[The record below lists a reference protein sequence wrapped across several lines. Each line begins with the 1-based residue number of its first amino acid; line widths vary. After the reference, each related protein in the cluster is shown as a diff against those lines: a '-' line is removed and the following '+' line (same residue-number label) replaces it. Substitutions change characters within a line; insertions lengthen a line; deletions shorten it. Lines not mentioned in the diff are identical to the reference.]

1 MSNNKKQQ
9 SLARF
14 FSGMAPASGASQNQ
28 KKQQPINKF
37 FSSSS
42 ANSSPTKV
50 SRSKRE
56 STPPEPA
63 SPSKKAKIEPSS
75 PAGAPN
81 EPLIATSP
89 ASDGDGST
97 KVESGPGTSYSE
109 NEKLIE
115 LSEKQKVEHQ
125 HEKLGPKIPY
135 AKLTSV
141 FEVVDQESSRLK
153 ITAIVSDFFLEIL
166 QQLTVDKLIKIVYLS
181 INKLGPDYVQGLELG
196 LGETILIKAISEC
209 YGRSPAKI
217 KAEMVDSGDLG
228 DIAQKSRSLQPPM
241 FKPQPLD
248 IDTVFENLQ
257 QIAKASG
264 KDSQAKKVGLI
275 KKMLSACGLKSNEA
289 KFLIRSL
296 AGKLRIG
303 IAEKTLIVGLAQAF
317 VNYENKTNKR
327 IDPTK
332 LAEAEEIVKEA
343 ISRVPNYEVVLKKAQ
358 EHGIFNL
365 LDHVHVTPGIPLRAM
380 LAKPT
385 KSIGEIFDR
394 FQDAEFTCEYKYD
407 GMRAQVHVLSDGT
420 VKVYSRNLEDMT
432 ETYPDLIS
440 IVKEFTT
447 DKGAISF
454 ILDCEAVAW
463 DRNLHKILPFQKLT
477 TRKRKEV
484 NEEDITV
491 NICLYAFDLL
501 YFENDSLLARSLA
514 DRRKVLHEKFSPI
527 EDKFQFATAKDSSSN
542 LEVLQTFLDQSIKDS
557 CEGLMVKMLN
567 GTDSYYEPSKRSRNW
582 LKLKKD
588 YLAGVGDSLDLVVI
602 GAYNGKGKRTGTYGG
617 FLLASYNQDTGD
629 LETCCKIGTGFSD
642 EDLANLYNKL
652 HPTEIKSPKK
662 YFVYETNNSNAVPDV
677 WFEPSLLFEVLTADL
692 SLSPIYKTG
701 HQEFGKGISLRF
713 PRFIRLRE
721 DKNIEDA
728 TSSTQVCEFY
738 ESQALVN

>member
-1 MSNNKKQQ
+1 MSNRKQQ

-14 FSGMAPASGASQNQ
+14 FPGMSQLAVSSQNH
-28 KKQQPINKF
+28 KKQQSINRYF
-37 FSSSS
+37 GSSSN
-42 ANSSPTKV
+42 NSSPTK
-50 SRSKRE
+50 SQTQKRE
-56 STPPEPA
+56 ATPPESS
-63 SPSKKAKIEPSS
+63 SPSKKPKIGSSS
-75 PAGAPN
+75 PSADLENDTVA
-81 EPLIATSP
+81 LVSP
-89 ASDGDGST
+89 TTDTTT
-97 KVESGPGTSYSE
+97 KLKHREDLSRLE

-115 LSEKQKVEHQ
+115 LSEKQKLEHRN
-125 HEKLGPKIPY
+125 ENLGPKIPY

-141 FEVVDQESSRLK
+141 FEVVDKESSRLK
-153 ITAIVSDFFLEIL
+153 ITAIVSQFFLEIL
-166 QQLTVDKLIKIVYLS
+166 QQLTVDKLVKIVYLS
-181 INKLGPDYVQGLELG
+181 INKLGPDYAQGLELG

-217 KAEMVDSGDLG
+217 KAEMVKSGDLG
-228 DIAQKSRSLQPPM
+228 DIAQKSRSMQPPM
-241 FKPQPLD
+241 FKPAPLD

-257 QIAKASG
+257 QIAKSNG
-264 KDSQAKKVGLI
+264 KDSQSKKIGLI
-275 KKMLSACGLKSNEA
+275 KKMLSACDPKANEA

-303 IAEKTLIVGLAQAF
+303 IAEKTLVVGLAQAF
-317 VNYENKTNKR
+317 VNFENKTNKR
-327 IDPTK
+327 INPDK

-343 ISRVPNYEVVLKKAQ
+343 ISRVPNYEVVLKKAY
-358 EHGIFNL
+358 EHGIYNL
-365 LDHVHVTPGIPLRAM
+365 LDHVHVTPGIPLKAM

-407 GMRAQVHVLSDGT
+407 GFRAQVHVLSDGT

-432 ETYPDLIS
+432 ETYPDLVS
-440 IVKEFTT
+440 IVNEFTT
-447 DKGAISF
+447 DKSSVSF

-463 DRNLHKILPFQKLT
+463 DRIQHKILPFQRLT
-477 TRKRKEV
+477 TRKRKDV

-501 YFENDSLLARSLA
+501 YFQDESLLTRSLA
-514 DRRKVLHEKFSPI
+514 DRRKLLHDKFKPI
-527 EDKFQFATAKDSSSN
+527 DEKFQFATAKDSSSN

-567 GTDSYYEPSKRSRNW
+567 GPDSFYEPSKRSRNW

-602 GAYNGKGKRTGTYGG
+602 GAYSGKGKRTGTYGG

-642 EDLANLYNKL
+642 EDLASLYKKL
-652 HPTEIKSPKK
+652 HPTEIKTPKK

-738 ESQALVN
+738 ENQALVN